1 MANGSSDPPNHTSTE
16 REKTMN
22 ALRKFRTA
30 VVIGVLTLLAL
41 GTAAAPAHAKYPY
54 SDVYCRDVYFG
65 NRAAFGNTLQFY
77 PTTSLSRGYCR
88 TTSFSPTYNFR
99 AKAVCSPVV
108 LYDSFGRPYFVNQ
121 TNYPTL
127 LR

>member
-1 MANGSSDPPNHTSTE
+1 
-16 REKTMN
+16 MN
-22 ALRKFRTA
+22 AIRKFRTA
-30 VVIGVLTLLAL
+30 IVVGALSFVAL
-41 GTAAAPAHAKYPY
+41 GALAAPAHAKYPY
-54 SDVYCRDVYFG
+54 SNVYCRDVYFG
-65 NRAAFGNTLQFY
+65 SRAVFGNTLQFY
-77 PTTSLSRGYCR
+77 PTTSLSRSYCR

-99 AKAVCSPVV
+99 ANTVCAPVI